1 MEETIQIDGT
11 AYKVIDSGITNP
23 YDRCCVLKPGEAVRY
38 YDKYMYRTESGE
50 SRACYAD
57 DPSNNWGV

>member
-1 MEETIQIDGT
+1 MKEIQINGETYKIVEPETIDPFERM
-11 AYKVIDSGITNP
+11 AAV
-23 YDRCCVLKPGEAVRY
+23 KPGEAVRY
-38 YDKYMYRTESGE
+38 YDKYMYRTTSGE